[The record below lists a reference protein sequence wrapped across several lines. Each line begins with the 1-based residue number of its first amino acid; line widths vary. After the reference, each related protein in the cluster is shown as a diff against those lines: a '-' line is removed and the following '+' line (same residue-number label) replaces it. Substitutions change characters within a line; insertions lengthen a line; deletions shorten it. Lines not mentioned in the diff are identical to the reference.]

1 MASGFRLRTV
11 IMMNKIYA
19 QILAENLPQTNEKL
33 PSIKEMVCTSF
44 NETLTRPRG

>member
-11 IMMNKIYA
+11 IMMKKIYA

-33 PSIKEMVCTSF
+33 PSIKEMVCTSYHQ
-44 NETLTRPRG
+44 TLTRPRG